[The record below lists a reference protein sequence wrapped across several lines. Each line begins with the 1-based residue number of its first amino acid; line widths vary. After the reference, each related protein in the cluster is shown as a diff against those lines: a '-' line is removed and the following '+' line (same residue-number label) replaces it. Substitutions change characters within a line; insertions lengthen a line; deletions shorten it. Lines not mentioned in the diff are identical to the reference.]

1 MPHPIRSHA
10 GYRARGTITG
20 GIMKGLFRILTSTA
34 CLVAI
39 AVSTQARAGESC
51 TIGEHSVEA
60 FAQEYFSNPQAR
72 GVSPLLAIEHM
83 LQKGCRDEDA
93 FAQVIEIFLDDRI
106 ADIHR
111 RTDPGIW
118 RVNQLWRRIG
128 FDMLMLGHEEPIRVF
143 LDTVRADAE
152 AGNSGAM
159 TALAYLGLY
168 EFSTWNW
175 TTTFREYER
184 MFPQSIAHFDL
195 TEWGER
201 DTHPLREIAP
211 DLENESYALLEKAS
225 AAGFAPAHSM
235 HLAHQQPARFSPCS
249 TTAGFGGGLF
259 GMSDADEGDAAP
271 SNRFIETF
279 AELPDREQVAR
290 DMMDWSRDVIRSSL
304 ESASGSRV
312 TPNTEAAA
320 NLTRA
325 YAAIRSNCALSIEGG
340 MVDFGIE
347 DHDEAA
353 IGMHY
358 AVVSPGIGYSWQLA
372 LVYAAFIDQYYDNPE
387 RHYAAARILQAGGY
401 IDDLE
406 HHNERVDEIVGSLSR
421 ETIRAAQEIM
431 AEHGYYTAAIDGIPG
446 PNFRNGLRQW
456 NEYCST
462 DFGSTPDKCVRV
474 GPSLLTHEWAHPFLG
489 EAAP

>member
-1 MPHPIRSHA
+1 MTALA
-10 GYRARGTITG
+10 G
-20 GIMKGLFRILTSTA
+20 
-34 CLVAI
+34 
-39 AVSTQARAGESC
+39 QALAEEAC
-51 TIGEHSVEA
+51 TIGTSSVEE
-60 FAQEYFSNPQAR
+60 FAEEYFSNPQAR

-93 FAQVIEIFLDDRI
+93 FGQVIEIFLDDRI
-106 ADIHR
+106 ADLHR

-118 RVNQLWRRIG
+118 RVNHLWRRIG

-152 AGNSGAM
+152 AGNPGAM

-175 TTTFREYER
+175 TTTFREYDR

-195 TEWGER
+195 AEWGER
-201 DTHPLREIAP
+201 DTHPLRDIAP
-211 DLENESYALLEKAS
+211 DLENDVDALLAEAS
-225 AAGFAPAHSM
+225 GAGFAPAHSM
-235 HLAHQQPARFSPCS
+235 HLAGQEPMRFSPCY
-249 TTAGFGGGLF
+249 TTTRFGGGGLF
-259 GMSDADEGDAAP
+259 GLSDADGGDAAP
-271 SNRFIETF
+271 SNRFIENF

-290 DMMDWSRDVIRSSL
+290 DMMDWSRDIIRSSHA
-304 ESASGSRV
+304 SANGSRV

-320 NLTRA
+320 NLARA

-347 DHDEAA
+347 DRDEAA
-353 IGMHY
+353 TGMHY

-387 RHYAAARILQAGGY
+387 RHYAAARFLQAGGY

-406 HHNERVDEIVGSLSR
+406 HHNERVDEIVADLSR

-456 NEYCST
+456 TEYCST
-462 DFGSTPDKCVRV
+462 DFGTTPDKCVRV